1 MSTIEG
7 VNQASLRTLIERA
20 RDEDLGGATDITSM
34 LLDDSWAQTVGRW
47 ELRARE
53 AGRFAGAA
61 LLPTMLEVLAPDVMI
76 EWVKPDA
83 DGADMTAGEAV
94 ARFAGPV
101 GPMLTAERTLLN
113 FLQHLCGVASVT
125 SRFVKAVAGTDAG
138 IYDTRKTL
146 PGFRELDKYAVRCG
160 GGHNHRAG
168 LYDAVLIKDNHLA
181 GIPSSRLAHA
191 VMMMLS
197 GVSRLPATP
206 AFIEVECDNLEQFA
220 ELLKVVGIDG
230 ILLDNFSPADM
241 RTAVEMRDRAG
252 LRGKVQLEA
261 SGGVSLATVTDIART
276 GVERI
281 AVGAITHS
289 APALDLGLDVVGP

>member
-1 MSTIEG
+1 MQR
-7 VNQASLRTLIERA
+7 N
-20 RDEDLGGATDITSM
+20 
-34 LLDDSWAQTVGRW
+34 
-47 ELRARE
+47 
-53 AGRFAGAA
+53 
-61 LLPTMLEVLAPDVMI
+61 
-76 EWVKPDA
+76 
-83 DGADMTAGEAV
+83 
-94 ARFAGPV
+94 
-101 GPMLTAERTLLN
+101 
-113 FLQHLCGVASVT
+113 
-125 SRFVKAVAGTDAG
+125 RFVKAVAGTDAG